1 MTRYL
6 LDTNIVSHLVRGQPE
21 VVRRTVAV
29 PMAAVCISSI
39 TDGELLYGLAK
50 RPEAARL
57 HRVVG
62 EILQR
67 VDVLPWDRE
76 AARHYGPLRAR
87 LERIGKIV
95 APLDLLIATQA
106 LAHGM
111 VLVTNDQVFGQV
123 SGLEIEDWTQGT

>member
-1 MTRYL
+1 VTRYL

-39 TDGELLYGLAK
+39 TEGEMLYGLAK
-50 RPEAARL
+50 RPEAAKLR
-57 HRVVG
+57 RIVE

-67 VDVLPWDRE
+67 VEVLPWDRE
-76 AARHYGPLRAR
+76 AAQHYGVLRAK
-87 LERIGKIV
+87 LERSGTIL

-106 LAHGM
+106 IRSGM
-111 VLVTNDQVFGQV
+111 ILVTNDRGFAQVNE
-123 SGLEIEDWTQGT
+123 LNIEDWTQAR